1 MKRAAMLA
9 VLVVCAC
16 APAKPPAQA
25 AAGLDCKTPFEALK
39 ARVLAQPLSAAPK
52 DVSQPYRFY
61 STPNGQVS
69 YLITEPDA
77 PAHPAVM
84 MQQAKDGTVVTTG
97 CRYGDA
103 GAYDQLMKY
112 LDSLKT
118 WRRSGS

>member
-1 MKRAAMLA
+1 VKRAALLA
-9 VLVVCAC
+9 LLACAC
-16 APAKPPAQA
+16 APDKPPAA
-25 AAGLDCKTPFEALK
+25 AAAALDCSTAFDALK
-39 ARVLAQPLSAAPK
+39 TKVLEQPLNPAPK

-77 PAHPAVM
+77 PAHPAIM
-84 MQQAKDGTVVTTG
+84 MQQARNGTVVTTG

-103 GAYDQLMKY
+103 TAYDQLMQY

>member
-1 MKRAAMLA
+1 MLA
-9 VLVVCAC
+9 VLVCAC

-25 AAGLDCKTPFEALK
+25 DAGLDCQLPFDALK
-39 ARVLAQPLSAAPK
+39 ARVLARKLSAAPR

-61 STPNGQVS
+61 STPDGQAS
-69 YLITEPDA
+69 YLITDADA
-77 PAHPAVM
+77 PAHPAIM

-112 LDSLKT
+112 LDGLKT
-118 WRRSGS
+118 WRRPGS

>member
-1 MKRAAMLA
+1 MLA
-9 VLVVCAC
+9 VLVCAC
-16 APAKPPAQA
+16 APAKPPAQTGA
-25 AAGLDCKTPFEALK
+25 SLDCQAPFETLK
-39 ARVLAQPLSAAPK
+39 TQVLARKLNAAPI
-52 DVSQPYRFY
+52 DASQPYRFY

-77 PAHPAVM
+77 PAHPAIM

-103 GAYDQLMKY
+103 GAYDQLKTY

-118 WRRSGS
+118 WRRTGS

>member
-1 MKRAAMLA
+1 VRRAALLGLLA
-9 VLVVCAC
+9 CAC
-16 APAKPPAQA
+16 APEKPPAAPA
-25 AAGLDCKTPFEALK
+25 AALDCAVAFEALK
-39 ARVLAQPLSAAPK
+39 AKVLDQSLNPAPK

-61 STPNGQVS
+61 STPTGQVS
-69 YLITEPDA
+69 YLITEPEA
-77 PAHPAVM
+77 PAHPAIM

-97 CRYGDA
+97 CRYGEA